1 MALGLRGSVTVI
13 AAGTRVGGTLEA
25 DGDLVIAGV
34 VAGDIHCQGTVTV
47 EAGARIGTGGTAV
60 VRGRDIVLAGSFT
73 GCLKASTS
81 VRLLASAELRGDI
94 ESPRV
99 AIDDGALFEGGIR
112 MPRPASR
119 PAATQVDVTPPT
131 TVAAPKAAPP
141 PAAPPPAPAKAAPPA
156 KPAAPRAIPELPTL
170 GRRRITRITDHGTT
184 GRRS

>member
-47 EAGARIGTGGTAV
+47 EAGARIGAGGTAV

-73 GCLKASTS
+73 GCLRATGS

-119 PAATQVDVTPPT
+119 PAATQVDLTPPT
-131 TVAAPKAAPP
+131 TVAAAVAAPA
-141 PAAPPPAPAKAAPPA
+141 PAKVAPAKAASPPPP
-156 KPAAPRAIPELPTL
+156 KPTAQRAIPELPTL
-170 GRRRITRITDHGTT
+170 GRRRVTRITDHGTT
-184 GRRS
+184 RRS